1 MYLFFIR
8 NWFQFSRHVS
18 VFLSSLM
25 GNICLH
31 KYLYLTWEVLWLQY
45 LNLRDPISLWISC
58 RSLFTHVK
66 STQDLKKWQVFIKM
80 NRGILCCYGNMFSS
94 FKKWLL
100 KIVFKKDTSSRQ
112 RVHSKLSYSSVNIQS
127 QKTLTG
133 DFFLEWKE
141 NDI

>member
-1 MYLFFIR
+1 M
-8 NWFQFSRHVS
+8 S

-31 KYLYLTWEVLWLQY
+31 KYLYLTWEVLWLPY
-45 LNLRDPISLWISC
+45 SNLRDPLNHMSVNQL
-58 RSLFTHVK
+58 SLFIYITITYEK
-66 STQDLKKWQVFIKM
+66 STQLASISRFSSKQVLNKM

-100 KIVFKKDTSSRQ
+100 RIMFKKETSSRQ

-133 DFFLEWKE
+133 DFILEWKQ